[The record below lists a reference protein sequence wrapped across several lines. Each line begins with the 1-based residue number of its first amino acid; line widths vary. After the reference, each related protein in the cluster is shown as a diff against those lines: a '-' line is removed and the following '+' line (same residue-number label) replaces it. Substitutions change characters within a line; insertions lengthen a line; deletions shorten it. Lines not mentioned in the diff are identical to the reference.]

1 MEARD
6 VAGSEAWSVVVALA
20 AAACGAQS
28 APLPDA
34 SVRFTFEVNVAIPSP
49 IDQVTVDGT
58 QVPIVS
64 GAVDVTASF
73 ANYADGMMA
82 PPMEFDFYSQSQLMS
97 TGHAVAGACQIL
109 CREAQC
115 ADLSKF
121 VDEQILL
128 TAGDFT
134 VHTFNCIDCKGP
146 SWNFGA
152 CQ

>member
-1 MEARD
+1 M
-6 VAGSEAWSVVVALA
+6 
-20 AAACGAQS
+20 
-28 APLPDA
+28 
-34 SVRFTFEVNVAIPSP
+34 TITSP
-49 IDQVTVDGT
+49 IDQVLVDGA

-64 GAVDVTASF
+64 GAVDVTAAF
-73 ANYADGMMA
+73 ANYTDGMMA
-82 PPMEFDFYSQSQLMS
+82 PPMEFAFFSQSQLVS

-109 CREAQC
+109 CQEAQC

-121 VDEQILL
+121 VDEQIQL

-134 VHTFNCIDCKGP
+134 VHTFNCINCTGP